1 MFDWRPADVENDGCG
16 CLIEYPL
23 EDIRARRWAEAADGV
38 AALARDDDADD
49 DEEKKTRAARE
60 DDARVTSEGSSREEV
75 RESDREHLSEVVV
88 TLAETFPSEATAKS
102 RSPEVQKAEG
112 LEKSAASV
120 EKDSEEF
127 SEVPR
132 RARASS
138 RSPLDAPFDAAGS
151 DGRSDTVSEDTA
163 ERASEGEGEGEG
175 ESESGGK

>member
-1 MFDWRPADVENDGCG
+1 MPHRVPAR
-16 CLIEYPL
+16 

-102 RSPEVQKAEG
+102 RSPKVPKARKYLLIAVRICVQIGIPFEG
-112 LEKSAASV
+112 LLK
-120 EKDSEEF
+120 
-127 SEVPR
+127 
-132 RARASS
+132 
-138 RSPLDAPFDAAGS
+138 
-151 DGRSDTVSEDTA
+151 
-163 ERASEGEGEGEG
+163 
-175 ESESGGK
+175 